1 MTKFLQ
7 TMLKD
12 TPLIKN
18 LENEEYMK
26 IILNGNTTLE
36 ARFAEVDSK
45 IVKEKLQQEKIR
57 NEKVPTKI
65 KKIIQSK
72 KSMNLLFNIV

>member
-36 ARFAEVDSK
+36 ARFAGVDSK

-72 KSMNLLFNIV
+72 KSMNLLFNIA